1 MLNRIFICVL
11 IAVAASSFV
20 VSQRAVARPLLG
32 IGAIIGTTT
41 GFTAKYIQDRQTAY
55 DGDIGWGDMDNYRI
69 IADRLWPKAHFF
81 KVNNQWV
88 GSYWGLGGR
97 IRDRGNNH
105 AASSQ
110 NGIELGPRVMGG
122 LNYVI
127 PHSRVEVFGELGL
140 VMDVIP
146 ATDADLEI
154 GLGGRYYF

>member
-1 MLNRIFICVL
+1 MLKRIFFFVIVL
-11 IAVAASSFV
+11 AANCLLVRTSF
-20 VSQRAVARPLLG
+20 ARPLLG

-55 DGDIGWGDMDNYRI
+55 DGDIGWGDTDNYRI

-81 KVNNQWV
+81 KVNDQWI

-97 IRDRGNNH
+97 VRDRGNNH

-127 PHSRVEVFGELGL
+127 PHYRVEVFGELGL
-140 VMDVIP
+140 VMDVVP